1 MGLVV
6 GIAGVSRAGKSTLAA
21 EIKENS
27 KGLITEILS
36 MDDFVVPEKDFPKIN
51 GLPDW
56 ESPATVDYLR
66 LIRTI
71 REKKLLTDL
80 LLLEGI
86 LIYNNQEL
94 RDLMEVK
101 FFVDLSKI
109 DFFSRK
115 KQDNRWRVPEWYV
128 QHIWDSHL
136 IHGTIHREDCYHLKG
151 SEAFDIEHIMSQIF
165 KTKLD

>member
-36 MDDFVVPEKDFPKIN
+36 MDDFVVPEKNFPKIN

-56 ESPATVDYLR
+56 ESPATVDYSK

-71 REKKLLTDL
+71 REKK
-80 LLLEGI
+80 
-86 LIYNNQEL
+86 
-94 RDLMEVK
+94 R
-101 FFVDLSKI
+101 
-109 DFFSRK
+109 
-115 KQDNRWRVPEWYV
+115 
-128 QHIWDSHL
+128 
-136 IHGTIHREDCYHLKG
+136 
-151 SEAFDIEHIMSQIF
+151 
-165 KTKLD
+165 